1 MDAFHLTTSVREGVV
16 TVAVAG
22 ELDIASRELLR
33 AHLFQLMDGAA
44 RPGEIV
50 LELGALTFIDAAGLG
65 ALVAV
70 HQRARQREARLKLT
84 RVPPMTAR
92 LMRITGLDEYLH
104 TPAREQT

>member
-22 ELDIASRELLR
+22 ELDLASRELLR
-33 AHLFQLMDGAA
+33 AHLFELMDAVA
-44 RPGEIV
+44 RPGRIV

-70 HQRARQREARLKLT
+70 HERARQREALLT
-84 RVPPMTAR
+84 LTGVPPMTAR
-92 LMRITGLDEYLH
+92 LIRITGLDRH
-104 TPAREQT
+104 FCGAT